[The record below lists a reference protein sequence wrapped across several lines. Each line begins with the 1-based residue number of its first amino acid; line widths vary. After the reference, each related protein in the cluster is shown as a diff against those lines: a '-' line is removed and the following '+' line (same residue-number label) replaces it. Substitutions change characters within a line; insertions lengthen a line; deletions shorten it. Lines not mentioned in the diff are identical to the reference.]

1 MPEKLN
7 QKLIKQVVFDSSK
20 ENWLHLDEMT
30 WKRVTD
36 LMVQWDVAEHPGVMH

>member
-1 MPEKLN
+1 M
-7 QKLIKQVVFDSSK
+7 IVVKKIGSIC
-20 ENWLHLDEMT
+20 EDEMT